1 MNLGKKKTA
10 KISRRMAKIV
20 TAETFDAEKIRQT
33 LLYDAKVI
41 GIPDG
46 AAETIADKVTEKV
59 RIWVIARPAITN
71 DDLNRKIALESK
83 RYSADLSYVY
93 QNRGKI
99 I

>member
-1 MNLGKKKTA
+1 MSIIKKSQKKTQRTA
-10 KISRRMAKIV
+10 KMV
-20 TAETFDAEKIRQT
+20 TARTFDAGKVHDD
-33 LLYDAKVI
+33 LFYDAKII

-46 AAETIADKVTEKV
+46 AAETIASRVTEKV
-59 RIWVIARPAITN
+59 RTWVIARPAITS
-71 DDLNRKIALESK
+71 DDLNRKIAVEAK

>member
-10 KISRRMAKIV
+10 KISRRMAKMV

-83 RYSADLSYVY
+83 RHSADLSYVY